1 MKNARNLILIV
12 EDDEKLRQ
20 TLEDFLTANHFAVL
34 TAVDGEQALTLYYA
48 NNHLIDLILLDGMLP
63 GMDGFDVLK
72 TALIRH
78 IYVKLFKY
86 TVDKSALFTGKNP
99 VIKNEPEKLVF
110 YDREREVF
118 MKNARNL
125 ILIVEDDEKLRQT
138 LEDFLTAN
146 HFAVLTAVD
155 GEQALTLYYANNHLI
170 DLILLDGMLPGM
182 DGFDVLKTIRQCS
195 DVPIIMLT
203 ARESEE
209 DQLTGLTNGADNY
222 ITKPFRLRVL
232 KAHMDVLLKRNNRAA
247 ADEIEAGKL
256 RLEQA
261 SQRAFADEVPL
272 NLTPK
277 EFALLLYF
285 VQNRDLVLT
294 REVILD
300 AVWGFDYQ
308 GDIRTVDTLVK
319 QLRKKLPDSC
329 PYIQS
334 IYGVGY
340 RFEVT
345 DHE

>member
-1 MKNARNLILIV
+1 MKILV
-12 EDDEKLRQ
+12 VDDEK
-20 TLEDFLTANHFAVL
+20 TLVKGMKFNLENEGYEVECAY
-34 TAVDGEQALTLYYA
+34 DGTSALELA
-48 NNHLIDLILLDGMLP
+48 REGRFDLILLDVMMP
-63 GMDGFDVLK
+63 EMDGLEACMK
-72 TALIRH
+72 IRE
-78 IYVKLFKY
+78 F
-86 TVDKSALFTGKNP
+86 SN
-99 VIKNEPEKLVF
+99 
-110 YDREREVF
+110 
-118 MKNARNL
+118 
-125 ILIVEDDEKLRQT
+125 
-138 LEDFLTAN
+138 
-146 HFAVLTAVD
+146 
-155 GEQALTLYYANNHLI
+155 
-170 DLILLDGMLPGM
+170 
-182 DGFDVLKTIRQCS
+182 
-195 DVPIIMLT
+195 VPIIMLT

-247 ADEIEAGKL
+247 AGEIEAGKL

>member
-34 TAVDGEQALTLYYA
+34 TAVDGEQAL
-48 NNHLIDLILLDGMLP
+48 N
-63 GMDGFDVLK
+63 
-72 TALIRH
+72 
-78 IYVKLFKY
+78 
-86 TVDKSALFTGKNP
+86 
-99 VIKNEPEKLVF
+99 
-110 YDREREVF
+110 
-118 MKNARNL
+118 
-125 ILIVEDDEKLRQT
+125 
-138 LEDFLTAN
+138 
-146 HFAVLTAVD
+146 
-155 GEQALTLYYANNHLI
+155 LYYANNHLI

-247 ADEIEAGKL
+247 AGEIEAGKL

-285 VQNRDLVLT
+285 VQNRDLVLA